1 MRGVYIFT
9 TIFFL
14 LMPTIALANHRKPF
28 LARRSFISTQAFIAR
43 RSSISTQDDTTT
55 ILVSPN
61 GDFSCGFYR
70 VATNAFTFSIWF
82 SRSSEKTVAW
92 TANRDAPVNGKGSR
106 LTFQKDGTLA
116 LLDYNGK
123 VVWSTNTTATRA
135 DRAELLN
142 NGNLVVMDPEGQ
154 HLWRSF
160 DSPTDTLLPLQPI
173 TRNVKLVSASARGLL
188 YSGFYNFLFDSNN
201 ILTLVYNGPDTASI
215 YWPNPSFDQPWKNGR
230 TTYDSLRY
238 GVLNQTGYFVSSDL
252 FKFEASDLGDHVMRR
267 LTLDYDGNLRLYS
280 LNETSGNWSVSWMA
294 FSRVCQ
300 MHGVCG
306 TNAVC
311 NYIPE
316 LHCSCL
322 QGFEVIDPTDWSKGC
337 KRKVDIT
344 AIWDKGNRHNITN
357 NSTSQDFSIRKITA
371 TDFWGYDTAY
381 TQLIPYSN
389 CRNMCLTANNCQAF
403 GYRKGTGECY
413 PKYSLFNGRRFP
425 DPYNDL
431 YLKVPKGVPFR
442 EESDSRPTH
451 SCGVTEKL
459 AYPSSQM
466 FEEVTSNFEFGYFL
480 SSVLTLL
487 LIEVVLIIVGFSVV
501 RKWETRP
508 EITDEGY
515 AIISSQ
521 FRRFSYKE
529 LQKATNCFQE
539 ELGSGGS
546 GVVYKGVLDDER
558 KVAVKI
564 LNDVIYGEQEL
575 RSELSVIG
583 RIYHMNLVRIWG
595 FCVEKTK
602 RLLVSEYSENG
613 SLDRLLFDYHNLFP
627 VLKWSQRYNI
637 ALGVAKGLAYL
648 HHECLE
654 WIVHCD
660 IKPENILLDK
670 DFEPKIADFGLV
682 KLLKPEA
689 AQMPSRVH
697 GTRGYIAPEWALNL
711 PITGKADVYSYGV
724 VLLELVKG
732 SRVSRWVVDGK
743 EEVGLAVKRNVDTLR
758 EKLASEDQSWLLE
771 FVDSRL
777 DGEFNYSQV
786 ATVLKIAVLCLEED
800 RRMRPSMDTV
810 VEVLLSLVE

>member
-1 MRGVYIFT
+1 MRGFCIFT
-9 TIFFL
+9 TVISFL
-14 LMPTIALANHRKPF
+14 LMLPTAVAKDQKSF
-28 LARRSFISTQAFIAR
+28 LTRRST
-43 RSSISTQDDTTT
+43 ISTQDDTTT

-61 GDFSCGFYR
+61 DDFSCGFYK

-106 LTFQKDGTLA
+106 LTFQNDGTLA
-116 LLDYNGK
+116 FLDYNGK
-123 VVWSTNTTATRA
+123 VVWSTNTTATQA
-135 DRAELLN
+135 NRAELLN
-142 NGNLVVMDPEGQ
+142 NGNLVVMDLQGQ

-215 YWPNPSFDQPWKNGR
+215 YWPNPSVYLPWKNGR
-230 TTYDSLRY
+230 TTYDSRRY
-238 GVLNQTGYFVSSDL
+238 GVLNQTGHFVSSDL

-306 TNAVC
+306 INSVC
-311 NYIPE
+311 NYTPR

-322 QGFEVIDPTDWSKGC
+322 RGFEVIDPTDWSKGC
-337 KRKVDIT
+337 KRKADMTV
-344 AIWDKGNRHNITN
+344 IWDKGNRQNTN
-357 NSTSQDFSIRKITA
+357 NTISQDFSFRKITG
-371 TDFWGYDTAY
+371 TDFWGYDMAY
-381 TQLIPYSN
+381 AESVPFSN
-389 CRNMCLTANNCQAF
+389 CRNMCLANPKCQAF
-403 GYRKGTGECY
+403 GYRRGTGQCY
-413 PKYSLFNGRRFP
+413 PKYTLFNGRSFP
-425 DPYNDL
+425 DPYNDI
-431 YLKVPKGVPFR
+431 YLKVPKGVSFTK
-442 EESDSRPTH
+442 ETDSRLTH
-451 SCGVTEKL
+451 SCGVTEKV

-466 FEEVTSNFEFGYFL
+466 LQDFPSKFEFGYFL

-501 RKWETRP
+501 KKWETRP

-529 LQKATNCFQE
+529 LRKATNCFQE
-539 ELGSGGS
+539 ELGNGGS

-558 KVAVKI
+558 QVAVKK

-583 RIYHMNLVRIWG
+583 RIYHMNLVRVWG
-595 FCVEKTK
+595 FCAEKTS
-602 RLLVSEYSENG
+602 RLLVSEYIENG
-613 SLDRLLFDYHNLFP
+613 SLDRLLFDHQNLFP
-627 VLKWSQRYNI
+627 LLKWNQRYNI

-682 KLLKPEA
+682 KLLKQGT
-689 AQMPSRVH
+689 AQMLSRVH

-711 PITGKADVYSYGV
+711 PITGKADVFSYGV

-732 SRVSRWVVDGK
+732 IRVSRWMIEGEKVELG
-743 EEVGLAVKRNVDTLR
+743 VKRTADILK
-758 EKLASEDQSWLLE
+758 EKLVNEDQSWLLE
-771 FVDSRL
+771 FVDGRL
-777 DGEFNYSQV
+777 EGEFNYLQAV
-786 ATVLKIAVLCLEED
+786 KMLKIAVSCVEEE
-800 RRMRPSMDTV
+800 RSQRPSMSQV
-810 VEVLLSLVE
+810 VQNLL